1 MFLKVFLT
9 GFFCALLCFNAEK
22 GFAQKKAADDS
33 TIVVSDTTD
42 LDALFKRAR
51 NLAYNKE
58 YIQARR
64 ILNAI
69 LEKKSEYYDVRSFL
83 GRTYAWDQQYNE
95 ARTEFSKVLIEKPDF
110 ADALDALIDVE
121 IWTEQFTAANEYI
134 KIALGY
140 YPTSEQFLMKK
151 VKVSLRQQ
159 DKLTASLTLRKI
171 LEINP
176 GNKEALKMLNE
187 TGGLK
192 LNNHITLAY
201 VVDFYNTQNDPQQ
214 LSSIE
219 YGKNFK
225 FGSVNLRGNYADK
238 FGKGGWQGELDAY
251 IRFVKGTYAY
261 LNGGYSQVSIFP
273 DYKFGGDI
281 YQKLFAGF
289 EMSLG
294 GRYLHFDTHDS
305 LRLNLGIRKVS
316 DPNEDSTIYVMKN
329 QGTILY
335 TGYIG
340 NYFRNYW
347 FALKTYYT
355 PSSTLKN
362 KAGNSIEKDA
372 SATFILNIRYYIGDA
387 DSYIGI
393 KLGSGRSPDLP
404 SAATLDPSSL
414 KANAVEPTTL
424 KSYSGGLE
432 LQRAAFGRWIVKGD
446 VGYASEEPRP
456 DFFLQRITLNISLK
470 NIF

>member
-1 MFLKVFLT
+1 MKPT
-9 GFFCALLCFNAEK
+9 N
-22 GFAQKKAADDS
+22 GFAQKKAVSD
-33 TIVVSDTTD
+33 TIIVVSDTTD
-42 LDALFKRAR
+42 IDALFKRAR

-58 YIQARR
+58 YIQSRK

-69 LEKKSEYYDVRSFL
+69 LDSKQDYYDVRSFL

-121 IWTEQFTAANEYI
+121 IWTEQFTVANEYI

-140 YPTSEQFLMKK
+140 FPTSELFLMKK

-171 LEINP
+171 LELNP
-176 GNKEALKMLNE
+176 GNKDALKMLNE

-192 LNNHITLAY
+192 LNNHLTFGY
-201 VVDFYNTQNDPQQ
+201 VVDFYNRQNTPQQ
-214 LSSIE
+214 LSSVE
-219 YGKNFK
+219 YGKSFK
-225 FGSVNLRGNYADK
+225 FASLSLRGNYADK

-251 IRFVKGTYAY
+251 VNFVKGTYAY

-281 YQKLFAGF
+281 YQKLFGGF

-294 GRYLHFDTHDS
+294 ARYLHFDTNDS
-305 LRLNLGIRKVS
+305 LKLKVGKKVS
-316 DPNEDSTIYVMKN
+316 SPRDDSLIYLKKN
-329 QGTILY
+329 QGTLLY
-335 TGYIG
+335 TVYLG

-347 FALKTYYT
+347 FSLRAYYT
-355 PSSTLKN
+355 PQITLKN
-362 KAGNSIEKDA
+362 TVGNSINKDA
-372 SATFILNIRYYIGDA
+372 STTLILNIRYYVSDA
-387 DSYIGI
+387 DNYIGI
-393 KLGSGRSPDLP
+393 KLGSGRSPDVP
-404 SAATLDPSSL
+404 SAATLDPATL
-414 KANAVEPTTL
+414 KADAGDPATL
-424 KSYSGGLE
+424 KSYSGGVE
-432 LQRAAFGRWIVKGD
+432 IQRAAFGRWLVKGEM
-446 VGYASEEPRP
+446 GYTREQAAADR
-456 DFFLQRITLNISLK
+456 FFQRITLNISLK

>member
-1 MFLKVFLT
+1 MIQRILLWSVFIAFLCVNP
-9 GFFCALLCFNAEK
+9 FN
-22 GFAQKKAADDS
+22 GFAQKKAFSD
-33 TIVVSDTTD
+33 TVIVVSDTTD
-42 LDALFKRAR
+42 IDALFKRAR

-58 YIQARR
+58 YIQSRK

-69 LEKKSEYYDVRSFL
+69 LEKKQDYYDVRSFI

-121 IWTEQFTAANEYI
+121 IWTEQFIVANEYI

-140 YPTSEQFLMKK
+140 FPTSEIFLMKK

-171 LEINP
+171 LELNP
-176 GNKEALKMLNE
+176 GNKDALKMLNE

-192 LNNHITLAY
+192 LNNHLTIGY
-201 VVDFYNTQNDPQQ
+201 VVDFYNRQNTPQQ

-219 YGKNFK
+219 YGKSFK
-225 FGSVNLRGNYADK
+225 FASLSLRGNYADK

-251 IRFVKGTYAY
+251 VNFVKGTYAY

-273 DYKFGGDI
+273 EYKFGGDI

-289 EMSLG
+289 EMSIG
-294 GRYLHFDTHDS
+294 ARYLHFNTNDS
-305 LRLNLGIRKVS
+305 LKLKVGKKVS
-316 DPNEDSTIYVMKN
+316 NPQDDSLIYLMKN
-329 QGTILY
+329 QGTLLY
-335 TGYIG
+335 TAYLG

-347 FALKTYYT
+347 FALRTYYT
-355 PSSTLKN
+355 PKITLKN
-362 KAGNSIEKDA
+362 NDGHSINKEA
-372 SATFILNIRYYIGDA
+372 STTLILNIRYYVSDA
-387 DSYIGI
+387 DNYIGI
-393 KLGSGRSPDLP
+393 KLGSGRSPDVP
-404 SAATLDPSSL
+404 SAATLDPGTL
-414 KANAVEPTTL
+414 KADAEDTATL
-424 KSYSGGLE
+424 KSYSGGVE
-432 LQRAAFGRWIVKGD
+432 IQRAAFGRWLVKGD
-446 VGYASEEPRP
+446 IGYSRDQAAADR
-456 DFFLQRITLNISLK
+456 FLQRITLNISLK